1 MKVCNYCGTLNED
14 SETEC
19 TSCGAHSFSNK
30 CANCGEVFETSYCP
44 NCGTKAGMKAFVC
57 PECGTH
63 YFSAACPNCGYS
75 AAREA
80 GEREA
85 EENSPFDDDRQPA
98 YTDPAPYFQ
107 PAEEAPPI
115 RPSKAK
121 AIWEKIK
128 RFFGFSPTLPKK
140 KRIIRSTLTII
151 FVLFFS
157 FLLLPPIAI
166 FAVLVILIILMWK
179 SKIKTI
185 WKIALSLAI
194 VGFFAIPMSWLPSSG
209 DDAAA
214 SASPAAT
221 AVQSI
226 TKSDSGR
233 NNPIAASFHSPEPR
247 VTSAVETAAPEPV
260 PTPSPSSRLPAS
272 SAMNAVNEL
281 IENGADITNAIE
293 YDEETDPDELL
304 GQPNSYTQKVNFTFN
319 GKYEGT
325 VEVFANIDDAAA
337 RAEYIETISASAPSI
352 GYYVYQRDLAVFRLE
367 LSVTPSDAEAFEAAL
382 GSIDVMP

>member
-14 SETEC
+14 NETEC

-30 CANCGEVFETSYCP
+30 CANCGEVFETPYCP
-44 NCGTKAGMKAFVC
+44 NCGAKAGAEAFVC

-85 EENSPFDDDRQPA
+85 EENRSSYDGRQSE
-98 YTDPAPYFQ
+98 YTGVTPYYQ
-107 PAEEAPPI
+107 PAEEAASS

-128 RFFGFSPTLPKK
+128 RFCGFSKALPKK
-140 KRIIRSTLTII
+140 KRITRIILTG
-151 FVLFFS
+151 LFGIPLCI
-157 FLLLPPIAI
+157 LLLPVILLVVIPII
-166 FAVLVILIILMWK
+166 LIVLVWKSGMKTGWKFVLTLVILSFMLY
-179 SKIKTI
+179 
-185 WKIALSLAI
+185 
-194 VGFFAIPMSWLPSSG
+194 PSSYFPSCG

-226 TKSDSGR
+226 TKSDSDK
-233 NNPIAASFHSPEPR
+233 NNPISASFNSPEPR
-247 VTSAVETAAPEPV
+247 VTSAVETAAPQAA
-260 PTPSPSSRLPAS
+260 PTPYPSSRLPAS

-281 IENGADITNAIE
+281 IENGVDITNVIE
-293 YDEETDPDELL
+293 YDEETDPNGQI
-304 GQPNSYTQKVNFTFN
+304 GQPNGYTQKVNFTFN
-319 GKYEGT
+319 GEYEGT
-325 VEVFANIDDAAA
+325 VEVFANIDDATA
-337 RAEYIETISASAPSI
+337 RAEYIEKISAAAPII

-367 LSVTPSDAEAFEAAL
+367 LSVAPSDAEAFESAL
-382 GSIDVMP
+382 GSLDVMP